1 LAPHTKSGSPRKVVR
16 RPRCSL
22 RSLFETGTPTPAGVL
37 KLAPQASFAKQDR
50 TKERLKAEAR
60 HGGVLV
66 VQGDAEPP

>member
-1 LAPHTKSGSPRKVVR
+1 
-16 RPRCSL
+16 
-22 RSLFETGTPTPAGVL
+22 LFETGTPTPAGVL